1 MLIEPVFEQVLE
13 KLQSVEE
20 IRDIEDSRSIPGIE
34 WKLEIDRSEA
44 AKYGADITL
53 VGNFIQ
59 MLTKGFKISDYR
71 PDGSEEEVDIVVRY
85 PEEFRHLAQMD
96 HMRVTTQQGVVAI
109 GNFVDR
115 SADAKTGLIRRSDS
129 KRIMFIK
136 ADVAEGVVVDNVVKG
151 MTEMMETLDIP
162 ASVTVKFRGDNE
174 NQKEAQEFLVKAFGI
189 ALFIMALI
197 LVTQFNSFYSA
208 SLILSAVVM
217 STIGVM
223 LGLLIIEEPF
233 GIVMSGIGVVA
244 LAGIVVNNNIVLIDT
259 YDFLKQRE
267 KTAFDAILKTGAQ
280 RFRPVMLTTIT
291 TILGLL
297 PMVFQVNID
306 FVTREIT
313 TGAPSTQ
320 WWVQLST
327 AIVFGLGFSTLLTL
341 LVTPAR

>member
-1 MLIEPVFEQVLE
+1 
-13 KLQSVEE
+13 
-20 IRDIEDSRSIPGIE
+20 
-34 WKLEIDRSEA
+34 
-44 AKYGADITL
+44 
-53 VGNFIQ
+53 
-59 MLTKGFKISDYR
+59 
-71 PDGSEEEVDIVVRY
+71 
-85 PEEFRHLAQMD
+85 
-96 HMRVTTQQGVVAI
+96 MRVTTPKGAIAI

-115 SADAKTGLIRRSDS
+115 SSDSKTGLIRRSDS

-208 SLILSAVVM
+208 GLILSAVVM

-259 YDFLKQRE
+259 FDYLKQRE
-267 KTAFDAILKTGAQ
+267 KTIFDAILK
-280 RFRPVMLTTIT
+280 L
-291 TILGLL
+291 
-297 PMVFQVNID
+297 
-306 FVTREIT
+306 
-313 TGAPSTQ
+313 APN
-320 WWVQLST
+320 
-327 AIVFGLGFSTLLTL
+327 AF
-341 LVTPAR
+341 AR

>member
-1 MLIEPVFEQVLE
+1 MLL
-13 KLQSVEE
+13 
-20 IRDIEDSRSIPGIE
+20 
-34 WKLEIDRSEA
+34 
-44 AKYGADITL
+44 Y
-53 VGNFIQ
+53 
-59 MLTKGFKISDYR
+59 
-71 PDGSEEEVDIVVRY
+71 Y
-85 PEEFRHLAQMD
+85 PESRNLAQID
-96 HMRVTTQQGVVAI
+96 HMRVTTPKGAIAI

-115 SADAKTGLIRRSDS
+115 SSDSKTGLIRRSDS

-208 SLILSAVVM
+208 GLILSAVVM

-233 GIVMSGIGVVA
+233 GIVMSGIGVIA
-244 LAGIVVNNNIVLIDT
+244 LAGIVVNNNIVPIDT
-259 YDFLKQRE
+259 FDYLKHRE
-267 KTAFDAILKTGAQ
+267 ETIFHAILKTGAQ

-313 TGAPSTQ
+313 TGAPSTLVGTIINRDCFWIRLFNAFNLILTPAALMLRSNTVSNKFEKSQ
-320 WWVQLST
+320 LSSFIRAMCPPMFTKATLPKPKVKYPSHFWVQ
-327 AIVFGLGFSTLLTL
+327 AAWCGE
-341 LVTPAR
+341 